1 MKRTVL
7 AALLVGAIAVA
18 AFPQGYEG
26 TIIFQGGH
34 GAKALGMG
42 GAFCA
47 LADDA
52 TGALWNPAGL
62 TFVQPWVGGAT
73 SNRFSVGDFEG
84 VGYQFVSGGFTYE
97 GYAIGLGW
105 ANATAGQ
112 YYSASMY
119 LGTVGIEIGGFG
131 SVGVNVKYYSE
142 TIEDESASG
151 FGFDVG
157 LLFPITD
164 QFTIGIVAK
173 DVGGTTIW
181 EDQTVTPMYTVGVGS
196 KFLDGALTVA
206 CDVDL
211 SGMSFAGAKAG
222 LEFVLIENLAVRAG
236 VVFPDADF
244 SSYYFTVGAGLGVG
258 DLSIDAA
265 YVLQPEPGESL
276 VLSATFLL
284 GNLFAPA
291 EEQAPEQA
299 PEQPPEQ
306 SPEQPTE

>member
-1 MKRTVL
+1 MKRIML
-7 AALLVGAIAVA
+7 AALLVGAIAVV
-18 AFPQGYEG
+18 AFPQYEG

-62 TFVQPWVGGAT
+62 TFVGPWVGGAT
-73 SNRFSVGDFEG
+73 SNRFSTGDFQG
-84 VGYQFVSGGFTYE
+84 VGYQYVSGGFTYE

-105 ANATAGQ
+105 ANATAGDL
-112 YYSASMY
+112 YSASMY

-151 FGFDVG
+151 FGFDIG
-157 LLFPITD
+157 LLIPVMD
-164 QFTIGIVAK
+164 QYTIGIVAK
-173 DVGGTTIW
+173 DLTTSLW
-181 EDQTVTPMYTVGVGS
+181 DQTVTPMYTVGAGG

-206 CDVDL
+206 ADVDL
-211 SGMSFAGAKAG
+211 AGMSFAGAKAG

-291 EEQAPEQA
+291 EEQPAE
-299 PEQPPEQ
+299 
-306 SPEQPTE
+306 EQPTEEQPTE

>member
-1 MKRTVL
+1 MKRIML

-18 AFPQGYEG
+18 VFPQEYEG

-62 TFVQPWVGGAT
+62 TFVGPWIGGAT
-73 SNRFSVGDFEG
+73 SNRFATGDFEG
-84 VGYQFVSGGFTYE
+84 VGYQYISGGFTFE
-97 GYAIGLGW
+97 GYAIGIGW

-112 YYSASMY
+112 YYNASLY
-119 LGTVGIEIGGFG
+119 LGTVGIEIADFG

-142 TIEDESASG
+142 TIEEDNATG
-151 FGFDVG
+151 FGFDIG
-157 LLFPITD
+157 LLFPVTD
-164 QFTIGIVAK
+164 EFAIGIVAK
-173 DVGGTTIW
+173 DVGGTTLW
-181 EDQTVTPMYTVGVGS
+181 DQTVVPMYTGGLAA
-196 KFLDGALTVA
+196 KFLDGAMTLA
-206 CDVDL
+206 ADVDL
-211 SGMSFAGAKAG
+211 SGMDFSFAGAKAG

-236 VVFPDADF
+236 VVFPESDF
-244 SSYYFTVGAGLGVG
+244 STYYFTVGAGLGVG

-265 YVLQPEPGESL
+265 YVLQPDPGESL

-284 GNLFAPA
+284 GELFAPA
-291 EEQAPEQA
+291 EEQ
-299 PEQPPEQ
+299 
-306 SPEQPTE
+306 PTE